1 MAIPMQGGLGQVS
14 APPPKP
20 VDPDAVQANNL
31 EKTAE
36 QPKPPIDFAA
46 QKVAD
51 LEEQRKVLDQRRAL
65 LESRRNE
72 RQAPMFDP
80 GLMRLAAGF
89 LKPTR
94 TGSFGESAGYAAEGL
109 SEQNERD
116 YARKMQE
123 QKMMEDL
130 QDKQFAFQQQV
141 NEANR
146 QSQIGQAASSIYAP
160 VKDANGVET
169 WKYNPVAAQTL
180 AKLTG
185 DANIVKQIA
194 DEQRKQR
201 LQESGN
207 SMMIPTVTKKE
218 DGTEST
224 TYKINPDA
232 VKQVMALA
240 GPEEVT
246 KYMKSFTEMRKLG
259 LVGDMTKEGT
269 PFDAIIAMAPSPA
282 LTDQAKR
289 LANQYTKGVI
299 DEDKAN
305 QLAQSMIT
313 VATSHMDR
321 IQANAFNQ
329 QMASMNHALS
339 VSNNQMARE
348 RLDAK
353 LREDAKAL
361 SPQEKMEFK
370 ERVLPVLKK
379 GETAQEARDKLKV
392 IADKFEKAPE
402 GALEGVFANSLG
414 KLFNTDQALA
424 LRQIDQLTKE
434 LMPSVPRLPGSA
446 SDRDAK
452 NILDGLGHLA
462 DPKLDNKSRYKIIK
476 DLDDAYKR
484 IADRAAAVEAY
495 WETNKKVPAY
505 VSENRP
511 PEGTP
516 APSAPTSRFK
526 VIGTEPA
533 KAP

>member
-1 MAIPMQGGLGQVS
+1 MALPMQAPQGGLGQM
-14 APPPKP
+14 APPQEN
-20 VDPDAVQANNL
+20 PDAVEANL
-31 EKTAE
+31 ISKTE
-36 QPKPPIDFAA
+36 DQPKPPMDFAA
-46 QKVAD
+46 QKSAD
-51 LEEQRKVLDQRRAL
+51 LEAQRKVLDARRAH
-65 LESRRNE
+65 LESRLTE
-72 RQAPMFDP
+72 RQTPMFDP

-109 SEQNERD
+109 NEQNERD

-130 QDKQFAFQQQV
+130 QDKQFAFQQQI
-141 NEANR
+141 NDANR

-169 WKYNPVAAQTL
+169 YKYNPAAAQTL
-180 AKLTG
+180 ARLTG
-185 DANIVKQIA
+185 DPNIVKQIA

-201 LQESGN
+201 IQESGN
-207 SMMIPTVTKKE
+207 NMMMPTVTKKE

-224 TYKINPDA
+224 SYKINPDA
-232 VKQVMALA
+232 VKQIMALA

-246 KYMKSFTEMRKLG
+246 KYMKSFSEMRKLG

-269 PFDAIIAMAPSPA
+269 PFDAIIAMNPSAA
-282 LTDQAKR
+282 LTDQARR
-289 LANQYTKGVI
+289 LASQYTKGII

-321 IQANAFNQ
+321 AQASAFNQ
-329 QMASMNHALS
+329 QMASMNHMLA
-339 VSNNQMARE
+339 VSNNQMARD

-353 LREDAKAL
+353 LREEAKAL
-361 SPQEKMEFK
+361 SPQEKMDYK
-370 ERVLPVLKK
+370 ERVLPILKK
-379 GETAQEARDKLKV
+379 GESAQEARDKLKV
-392 IADKFEKAPE
+392 IADKFATAPE

-414 KLFNTDQALA
+414 RLFNTDQALA

-476 DLDDAYKR
+476 DLDEAYKR
-484 IADRAAAVEAY
+484 IADRAAAIDTY

-516 APSAPTSRFK
+516 AAPTSKFK

>member
-1 MAIPMQGGLGQVS
+1 MF
-14 APPPKP
+14 APQEN
-20 VDPDAVQANNL
+20 PDAVEASLISKMQEQA
-31 EKTAE
+31 
-36 QPKPPIDFAA
+36 KPTIDFAA

-51 LEEQRKVLDQRRAL
+51 LEAQRKVLDERRAL
-65 LESRRNE
+65 LESRRSE
-72 RQAPMFDP
+72 RQAPIFDP

-146 QSQIGQAASSIYAP
+146 QSQIGQAASSMYAP

-169 WKYNPVAAQTL
+169 YKYNPAAAQAL
-180 AKLTG
+180 ARLTG
-185 DANIVKQIA
+185 DPNIVKQIA

-201 LQESGN
+201 LQESAN
-207 SMMIPTVTKKE
+207 NMMTPTVTKKE

-232 VKQVMALA
+232 VKQVMTLA

-246 KYMKSFTEMRKLG
+246 KYMKSFSEMRKLG

-269 PFDAIIAMAPSPA
+269 PFDAIIAMNPSAA
-282 LTDQAKR
+282 LTDQATR
-289 LANQYTKGVI
+289 LASQYTKGII

-321 IQANAFNQ
+321 TQAMAFNQ

-339 VSNNQMARE
+339 VSNNEMARD

-353 LREDAKAL
+353 LREEAKAL
-361 SPQEKMEFK
+361 SPQEKMVFK
-370 ERVLPVLKK
+370 ELVLPNLKK
-379 GETAQEARDKLKV
+379 GESANEARDKLHV
-392 IADKFEKAPE
+392 IQEKFAKAPE
-402 GALEGVFANSLG
+402 GPIEGIFASSLG
-414 KLFNTDQALA
+414 KLFNTDEATA
-424 LRQIDQLTKE
+424 LREINQLSKE

-446 SDRDAK
+446 SDKDAK
-452 NILDGLGHLA
+452 NILEGLGDLA
-462 DPKLDNKSRYKIIK
+462 DPKLTNQRRYQILKN
-476 DLDDAYKR
+476 LDDSYKR
-484 IADRAAAVEAY
+484 IADRAAAIETY
-495 WETNKKVPAY
+495 WEQNKKVPAY
-505 VSENRP
+505 ISENRLP
-511 PEGTP
+511 VGTP
-516 APSAPTSRFK
+516 AAPTSKFK